1 MKKESYKST
10 KHMWMP
16 DGEDDN
22 DNVRMLAHSYVPWQY
37 YDEAFSPQ
45 KALMKG
51 TLFPE
56 LFGVYK
62 IPK

>member
-1 MKKESYKST
+1 
-10 KHMWMP
+10 MWMP